1 MRNKSVAVLD
11 IRSSEICAAIAERG
25 VNNTFI
31 IKSKY
36 TRSYEGFAEGELLDS
51 EDFIKAVRS
60 VVSGVVSSVET
71 PVREIYVGVPCE
83 FADVIQTDKVIS
95 FQSAQKITARNVKT
109 VTEASFPDVG
119 EDWTVVGY
127 GALYY
132 VLSDLR
138 KLSDPVGM
146 VSDSLRARLS
156 FLTCKTSFLGEVEKA
171 LKPFPEIRSYN
182 WLPQNYT
189 QGLYLFEPEKR
200 DAYTI
205 LFDFGYISSTF
216 SVICGDGVAFSE
228 AFSVGIGHVAVL
240 LMEALEIP
248 YEAAVALIKQVNLNA
263 NDKRSAIEECMVDG
277 ERYSF
282 STSELRELIKEGLD
296 GVCAMLETCIQSFTP
311 KDLTGVPIYITG
323 EGVGVVRG
331 TIEHLSSR
339 LVTPMEVVSPK
350 LPYYDK
356 PRFSSLFSL
365 LNAALGDTAQ

>member
-11 IRSSEICAAIAERG
+11 IRSSEICAAIAEKG

-36 TRSYEGFAEGELLDS
+36 TLAYEGFAEGELLDAD
-51 EDFIKAVRS
+51 DFIKAVRQ
-60 VVSGVVSSVET
+60 VVDGIVSSVDT
-71 PVREIYVGVPCE
+71 PVREIYIGVPCE

-95 FQSAQKITARNVKT
+95 FQSAQRITARNVKN
-109 VTEASFPDVG
+109 VTDASYPEVG
-119 EDWTVVGY
+119 EEWTVVGY

-138 KLSDPVGM
+138 RLIDPIGM

-156 FLTCKTSFLGEVEKA
+156 FLTVRTSFINVLTRA
-171 LKPFPEIRSYN
+171 LKPFPEIKFYN

-200 DAYTI
+200 DSLTI

-240 LMEALEIP
+240 LMEALDIT
-248 YEAAVALIKQVNLNA
+248 YDAAVTLIKQVNLNA
-263 NDKRSAIEECMVDG
+263 KDRRSAVEECNVG
-277 ERYSF
+277 GKRYSF
-282 STSELRELIKEGLD
+282 PSSELRDLIREGLD
-296 GVCAMLETCIQSFTP
+296 GVCEMLETCIQSFTP
-311 KDLTGVPIYITG
+311 KDLTGAPIYITG

-350 LPYYDK
+350 LPYYD
-356 PRFSSLFSL
+356 
-365 LNAALGDTAQ
+365 